1 MIKMIFSN
9 IYERFTPAV
18 IRPVI
23 DKNASMV
30 FVCDSDQ
37 LLVKIENGKV
47 RFPDLN
53 DFSQELTT
61 MEMTEFLGMFDNLQC
76 FSLPYDESIS
86 IAEGMEFRS
95 LRIMYAELDENIGL
109 VASRAVHLTG
119 WSRKN
124 RYCGVCGTKTLRDEK
139 ELARRCPSCGN
150 VIYPKISPAMIIAV
164 VKDNKLLLAHNR
176 NFKGGWYSTLAG
188 FVEPGE
194 TIEACAHREV
204 FEEVGIKIKN
214 IRYFGS
220 QPWPFPDSL
229 MIGLTAEYESGEI
242 KPDGIEIDDAG
253 FFGIDELPD
262 TPGKQSVAGRLI
274 DWFVNSQK

>member
-1 MIKMIFSN
+1 M
-9 IYERFTPAV
+9 
-18 IRPVI
+18 I

-30 FVCDSDQ
+30 FICDSDQ
-37 LLVKIENGKV
+37 LLIKIENGKV
-47 RFPDLN
+47 QFPDLS
-53 DFSQELTT
+53 DFNQELSS
-61 MEMTEFLGMFDNLQC
+61 MERTEFLGMFDNLQC
-76 FSLPYDESIS
+76 FSLPYDKSIKVPD
-86 IAEGMEFRS
+86 GMEFRS
-95 LRIMYAELDENIGL
+95 LRIMYGELDENIGL

-119 WSRKN
+119 WSAKN
-124 RYCGVCGTKTLRDEK
+124 RYCGVCGKKTLRDEK

-194 TIEACAHREV
+194 TVEACAHREV

-274 DWFVNSQK
+274 NWFVNSQK